1 MLPILIRSSW
11 YGVIRHSFLEL
22 VLLFARKNNLY
33 SVAFSGDWKK
43 VSTTGAEEF
52 FAAHE
57 VKPENVEKLKK
68 SALAEMI
75 THMKDNGSSLT
86 FSRTLT
92 LDG

>member
-1 MLPILIRSSW
+1 MDQNRDTRSGSKK
-11 YGVIRHSFLEL
+11 RFFNKFL
-22 VLLFARKNNLY
+22 F

-43 VSTTGAEEF
+43 ISTTGAEEF

-68 SALAEMI
+68 SALAEMV

>member
-1 MLPILIRSSW
+1 MVQCNQAFVFELIF
-11 YGVIRHSFLEL
+11 ICQEFE
-22 VLLFARKNNLY
+22 FNPN

>member
-1 MLPILIRSSW
+1 MKIGKIIIGSRGSKLALI
-11 YGVIRHSFLEL
+11 YAEKAKDAL
-22 VLLFARKNNLY
+22 KNVFN
-33 SVAFSGDWKK
+33 GNIEIKK
-43 VSTTGAEEF
+43 ISTTGAEEF

-68 SALAEMI
+68 SALAEMV

>member
-1 MLPILIRSSW
+1 M
-11 YGVIRHSFLEL
+11 
-22 VLLFARKNNLY
+22 
-33 SVAFSGDWKK
+33 AFSGDWKK

-57 VKPENVEKLKK
+57 VKPENAEKLKK

-92 LDG
+92 LDGWVIVFLIVALIRVKSTVQNTKSSSEKGRSRI

>member
-1 MLPILIRSSW
+1 MDQNRDTRSGSKT
-11 YGVIRHSFLEL
+11 SFFNKF
-22 VLLFARKNNLY
+22 LF

-43 VSTTGAEEF
+43 ISTTGAEEF

-68 SALAEMI
+68 SALAEMV